1 MKSILIAVMCLASVL
16 SAHAGE
22 MKDVAEKAA
31 EEWVAAVLADRAM
44 TEDCSGE
51 GCAVSADEEPEW
63 QDYVLRVIT
72 AEGGTD
78 KAVCAGVTQALY
90 NACEREGWKYTP
102 KEIMRKYRYTGPAAW
117 VSDEA
122 AQAYDE
128 IFGCGYTYS
137 DFGNATVFY
146 APRYGWSAYHESQRF
161 IIEVNGVRFFEEAGT

>member
-1 MKSILIAVMCLASVL
+1 MKSILIAVMCIASVL

-22 MKDVAEKAA
+22 LKDAA
-31 EEWVAAVLADRAM
+31 DLTVQSVVR
-44 TEDCSGE
+44 
-51 GCAVSADEEPEW
+51 EEPEW

-78 KAVCAGVTQALY
+78 KAVCAGVAQALY

-102 KEIMRKYRYTGPAAW
+102 KEIMRKYHYTGPAAW

-128 IFGCGYTYS
+128 IFGCGYTYT

-161 IIEVNGVRFFEEAGT
+161 VIEVNGVRFFEEAGA